1 MCGPHLDHEHGQLIG
16 VVMENTHSASSCAE
30 DIQDEKAELDA
41 VLAEV
46 LRPGSNMAQ
55 LLRYVAQKR
64 FDGLAHEIK
73 EYNIA
78 VEAFGRAAEFDPSRD
93 SIVRVEAHRLRH
105 RLERHYRQDG
115 AQSRIR
121 IVIPPGSYV
130 PQFLR
135 SSPQR
140 VIVEETAAL
149 TSMAVAQ
156 PPAPSSPTELERVQ
170 PVLEVRSERSE
181 KGRTSNLAM
190 FVVALLVVA
199 AAVLGF
205 AYWKWDHAKGLTQ
218 SGVAV
223 VDPADREGIHVLAGL
238 QSPTLVDSH
247 GQVWMGDRFFS
258 GGDSQSI
265 ASKTIAYTDDPTV
278 YLRRRRG
285 THGTFSYM
293 IPLAPG
299 TYELRL
305 SFADAFFGEN
315 NADGGGEASRIFDVK
330 ANGEWLLRNF
340 DVISDAGGS
349 NTADIKVFKDIHPGK
364 DGILKLDFIAQR
376 DVAFVNAIEV
386 LPAPA
391 HHMRPIRIV
400 MSEAG
405 YKDASGNIWSSDRYF
420 RGGVRFHDNKNDP
433 QPLDSELLV
442 GERFGNFNYTIPVPM
457 DGTYQATLRFR
468 KNQPSVVAGAG
479 RGGDTDVF
487 NVFLNGLILLD
498 HFEVKGGAANAKGV
512 TKVFRNLHP
521 NAQGKLIFSF
531 VPITNYA
538 LVNSIEVLDQE

>member
-1 MCGPHLDHEHGQLIG
+1 
-16 VVMENTHSASSCAE
+16 MENIPSVSSGIE
-30 DIQDEKAELDA
+30 DMQDEKAELDA

-93 SIVRVEAHRLRH
+93 SFVRVEAHRLRH

-115 AQSRIR
+115 AHSRIR
-121 IVIPPGSYV
+121 IVIPSGSYV

-135 SSPQR
+135 SLPEEAIPEEADHTSSVAIVQPATSP
-140 VIVEETAAL
+140 
-149 TSMAVAQ
+149 
-156 PPAPSSPTELERVQ
+156 PSTELERVRPALQ
-170 PVLEVRSERSE
+170 ALPADMEPARSS
-181 KGRTSNLAM
+181 KSAM
-190 FVVALLVVA
+190 YFLGSLLLIA
-199 AAVLGF
+199 ITLGF
-205 AYWKWDHAKGLTQ
+205 VYWKWDHTRSSPQ
-218 SGVAV
+218 SSVAR

-247 GQVWMGDRFFS
+247 GQMWTGDRFFS

-265 ASKTIAYTDDPTV
+265 ASKTIAYTDDPTI

-285 THGTFSYM
+285 TQGPFSYL

-391 HHMRPIRIV
+391 HHIRPIRIV
-400 MSEAG
+400 MAESGFRDGA
-405 YKDASGNIWSSDRYF
+405 GNIWSSDRYF
-420 RGGVRFHDNKNDP
+420 RGGVRFHDGNNGSP
-433 QPLDSELLV
+433 PPGSGLV
-442 GERFGNFNYTIPVPM
+442 AGERFGNFNYAIPVPTG
-457 DGTYQATLRFR
+457 GTYQATLRFR
-468 KNQPSVVAGAG
+468 KNQPSVVAST
-479 RGGDTDVF
+479 GGSGDSDVF
-487 NVFLNGLILLD
+487 NVFLNGVILLD
-498 HFEVKGGAANAKGV
+498 HFEVKRSVADAEGV
-512 TKVFRNLHP
+512 TKVFKNLHP